1 MPNTPL
7 SIIVSL
13 SLILNYNIPEI
24 LYRELLTETHREI
37 CRSKTGMLCPL
48 NFWYYK
54 SQRVFAILEP
64 GFYSCFLFRKYS
76 MEIQTAGNFSGLCR
90 TWDGSPNSNLRFH
103 RQAWAAILLYLA
115 CLDYT
120 SINWR

>member
-24 LYRELLTETHREI
+24 LYRELLTETHGEI

-64 GFYSCFLFRKYS
+64 GFFYSCFLFRKYS
-76 MEIQTAGNFSGLCR
+76 MEIQTAGNLSGLCR

-103 RQAWAAILLYLA
+103 RQA
-115 CLDYT
+115 
-120 SINWR
+120 